1 MDESLHNEIM
11 SALAEV
17 GVDYAQ
23 GSVIGEPRAVT

>member
-1 MDESLHNEIM
+1 M